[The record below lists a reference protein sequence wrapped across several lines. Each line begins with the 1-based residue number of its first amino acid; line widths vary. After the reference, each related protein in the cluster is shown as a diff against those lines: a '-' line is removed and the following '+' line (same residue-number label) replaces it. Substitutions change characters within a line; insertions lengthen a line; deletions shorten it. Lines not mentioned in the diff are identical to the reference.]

1 MKKILASVLF
11 LCFVSNA
18 VLAETIWADD
28 SINDLIIKEYDA
40 NALRDEYLPVLPD
53 SLKNEQNKK
62 QNSSSLPQNPVIEV
76 PSQVVSSNS
85 VSSGST
91 STPKLNP
98 AQTVF
103 LKKGTKFRLRIEQAL
118 DDSINVGAKVY
129 FTSLYPESSKYITI
143 PAGTK
148 FIGTVQDAH
157 LPQISS
163 NGGLLVITVDK
174 FVYQGRTYPIEA
186 KVIKVGN
193 KRIFYNN
200 IKGKHTYWAN
210 VVKATKPGRKFYA
223 KTWKLTKEFANDGL
237 EVILT
242 PITFVSGA
250 TVLAVST
257 VASPAVAFFSKGGR
271 LFINKGTHFQIK
283 LLEDTGVSL

>member
-1 MKKILASVLF
+1 M
-11 LCFVSNA
+11 N
-18 VLAETIWADD
+18 
-28 SINDLIIKEYDA
+28 IK
-40 NALRDEYLPVLPD
+40 
-53 SLKNEQNKK
+53 
-62 QNSSSLPQNPVIEV
+62 
-76 PSQVVSSNS
+76 
-85 VSSGST
+85 
-91 STPKLNP
+91 
-98 AQTVF
+98 